1 MYNVAFF
8 FTINKAKVE
17 VQMNVEK
24 RDINT
29 KKTYI
34 KPEVINVQLVPEEAV
49 LGTCKTGD
57 FTGKNICEPI
67 IEDCGGVTW
76 RS

>member
-1 MYNVAFF
+1 
-8 FTINKAKVE
+8 
-17 VQMNVEK
+17 MNVEK

-34 KPEVINVQLVPEEAV
+34 KPQVINVQLVPEEAV
-49 LGTCKTGD
+49 LGSCKFGDYTGVGTCEAIG
-57 FTGKNICEPI
+57 E
-67 IEDCGGVTW
+67 ECGVSSEN